1 MNVLIVEDNLSY
13 ALEYEMILEK
23 LNHNVLGVFKNTAS
37 ALKSITK
44 VKPDFMIVDLFLEGN
59 DKGFD
64 FLETVKNYRIPFII
78 CTGYPEKEYMDVAH
92 ELGAEA
98 FFTKPLDKNAL
109 SFGIRH
115 IAKNIESKINS
126 DKNILVKYKRKLIKV
141 PHRDILKIE
150 TKGNYSFLHIE
161 GNQKYIIKLSL
172 KKVQNQLNQLQF
184 QQSNRACIVNLY
196 KVKQVDTYNKKVILK
211 NDDEVVLGRR
221 FKEEF
226 MKTFVEKNGK
236 KLY

>member
-172 KKVQNQLNQLQF
+172 KKVQNQLNHCL
-184 QQSNRACIVNLY
+184 LY
-196 KVKQVDTYNKKVILK
+196 TSPSPRDR
-211 NDDEVVLGRR
+211 G
-221 FKEEF
+221 
-226 MKTFVEKNGK
+226 
-236 KLY
+236 